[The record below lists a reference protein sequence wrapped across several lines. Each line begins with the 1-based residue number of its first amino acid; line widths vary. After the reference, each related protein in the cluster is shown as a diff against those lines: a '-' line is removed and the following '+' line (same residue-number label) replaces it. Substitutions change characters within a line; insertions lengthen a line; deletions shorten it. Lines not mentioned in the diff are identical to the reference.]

1 MKSEKKQPRTIME
14 LESLLQK
21 LWSKIKL
28 ETLENLIR
36 SMPDRVREVSRSQD
50 QYVIK

>member
-1 MKSEKKQPRTIME
+1 MKSEKKQMQTIME

-21 LWSKIKL
+21 LWRNIKL

-36 SMPDRVREVSRSQD
+36 SMPDRVREVSRSQGR
-50 QYVIK
+50 YVIK